1 MDERRFFQELGK
13 QMYRMDAMY
22 AEYAKRR
29 KCKNARLLWVLYAL
43 DDGTNHSQRDIAEN
57 WNIPKSSVNAI
68 VSELYDDGY
77 VTFVPIPG
85 QKREMFVRLTP
96 EGEEYAHKKLAD
108 LYKIEKKAYE
118 DLSPETLSA
127 IQALEDINR
136 ALTKAGI

>member
-43 DDGTNHSQRDIAEN
+43 DDGTNHSQRDISEN

-68 VSELYDDGY
+68 VSELYEEGY
-77 VTFVPIPG
+77 VTFIPVKG

-96 EGEEYAHKKLAD
+96 EGEEYARKKLAD
-108 LYKIEKKAYE
+108 LYTIERKAYE
-118 DLSPETLSA
+118 DFSPETLGA
-127 IQALEDINR
+127 LFALEDINR
-136 ALTKAGI
+136 SLAKAGI

>member
-13 QMYRMDAMY
+13 QIYRMDAMY

-43 DDGTNHSQRDIAEN
+43 DDGTNHSQRDISEN

-77 VTFVPIPG
+77 VTFAPIPG
-85 QKREMFVRLTP
+85 QKREMFVHLTP

-118 DLSPETLSA
+118 NFSPETLSA

>member
-1 MDERRFFQELGK
+1 MNERRFFQELGK

-57 WNIPKSSVNAI
+57 WNIPKSSINAI

-118 DLSPETLSA
+118 DFSPETLSA
-127 IQALEDINR
+127 IRALEDINR